1 MKERKKENGL
11 RFKRGNSEATWF
23 YLVLFSLF
31 RERMRGWKKKWKK
44 KQFASCFVQS
54 RVNKKDRCG
63 RVTIRCAVTDE
74 AANFF

>member
-1 MKERKKENGL
+1 MKERERL
-11 RFKRGNSEATWF
+11 TVKRGKSEATWF
-23 YLVLFSLF
+23 YLVLFSLS